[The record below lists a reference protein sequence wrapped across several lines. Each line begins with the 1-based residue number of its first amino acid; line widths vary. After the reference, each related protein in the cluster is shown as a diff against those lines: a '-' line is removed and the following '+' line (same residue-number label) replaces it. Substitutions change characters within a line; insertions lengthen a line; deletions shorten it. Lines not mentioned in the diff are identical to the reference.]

1 MNTLLL
7 PARALMS
14 RLRFAPKMML
24 VMGILILSLLGLAVT
39 QSLSRIE
46 MIHQMDNERIGAGYA
61 RSLFGLL
68 AVVQQHRGMSSSMLG
83 GDASLAPKV
92 DAKAAEVLA
101 AIEVLKAGNAAH
113 PDVLDQGKVLE
124 RLTSDWESIRKAMA
138 GSSAAD
144 NFKRHSQFI
153 AQLQNNFRNV
163 ADASGLSFDPYSDTY
178 TLMDASITT
187 APPAIEY
194 LARLRGKAAS
204 ISAAKAITPEA
215 AVDLGSLLQLSRTQV
230 DATGPMLERLEKYA
244 PEHMAG
250 VSAEAGNL
258 RDAFAATTTMING
271 IVSQQQFD
279 LPAGEV
285 FKRASA
291 PVDSALKM
299 SSVLLDR
306 LDAGLE
312 AHRSSL
318 VLSGAFI
325 TLALVLGLLASI
337 YLALGLYV
345 SLQDDIRRTIEGS
358 QRLARGDLTARIQTA
373 STDEFGD
380 ISHNFNEMAVGLSG
394 LISSVKAAAS
404 DVCNVTLVLASG
416 TQQISESSNQQ
427 SQSASSMA
435 ATIEQL
441 SVSINSVSDSAADMR
456 QHAESSRDE
465 AENGRRAIDLVTAE
479 LDEVGKVVGEISQAA
494 GAFVESTRAIGDMTR
509 QVKDIAEQTNLLA
522 LNAAIEAARAGEQ
535 GRGFAVVADEV
546 RKLAEKSAQSAHQI
560 EAITRTLD
568 VRAGSVETVVC
579 RGVQAIDTSRD
590 QLAQVA
596 SALGRAAQAATSTSS
611 GIVGIAESVSEQTTA
626 SHTVARAVEQI
637 AQMAE
642 ENSSANVAMADEA
655 QHLRTLAVDLESVA
669 ERFRV

>member
-1 MNTLLL
+1 
-7 PARALMS
+7 
-14 RLRFAPKMML
+14 
-24 VMGILILSLLGLAVT
+24 
-39 QSLSRIE
+39 
-46 MIHQMDNERIGAGYA
+46 
-61 RSLFGLL
+61 
-68 AVVQQHRGMSSSMLG
+68 
-83 GDASLAPKV
+83 
-92 DAKAAEVLA
+92 
-101 AIEVLKAGNAAH
+101 
-113 PDVLDQGKVLE
+113 
-124 RLTSDWESIRKAMA
+124 
-138 GSSAAD
+138 
-144 NFKRHSQFI
+144 
-153 AQLQNNFRNV
+153 
-163 ADASGLSFDPYSDTY
+163 
-178 TLMDASITT
+178 
-187 APPAIEY
+187 
-194 LARLRGKAAS
+194 
-204 ISAAKAITPEA
+204 
-215 AVDLGSLLQLSRTQV
+215 
-230 DATGPMLERLEKYA
+230 MLERLEKYA

-299 SSVLLDR
+299 SSLLLDR
-306 LDAGLE
+306 LDAALE
-312 AHRSSL
+312 AHRRSL